1 MQPCKFCTRTRVSCT
16 FESAYARGRLPVIP
30 SADEAADE
38 TITVSAEDTMPGS
51 QQNSPGDLNQQY
63 MPNSSSDSSSQNVG
77 LQDYGISSH
86 LLAPGAASSRAVTS
100 VQQSPE
106 PSQEDLQGHYIGPAS
121 GVSFLLRVQKR
132 MHEAISFSGPG
143 SIFTFGDAPLRNP
156 DYDPNFCMMLPKED
170 AQRLVDRYFDFAMP
184 TYRFLHRPT
193 IQEWFAE
200 FYETLGTMRDPNNS
214 AAKVALL
221 FMILAHARVYMPE
234 NDKPGPADLSS
245 RYYLAA
251 DHQLSKES
259 GSIRLTSVQARLLQ
273 CYYLGTQSRVNHCWS
288 QFGIVTNLALA
299 IGLNRNKRPGIVSGL
314 NYIEVESRRRTFWCA
329 YTLDAYLSVSLGR
342 PRNFHDDDI
351 DTELPACVDDND
363 ITKDHINVA
372 SSSKGYSLMLAPL
385 GHMKLARIIG
395 HILRALYSVKPIS
408 ISRRAEETQQI
419 SKDLAE
425 WRSDISQFLDA
436 DYFSTSFLAPIVQR
450 QRNVLNMTY
459 WHAII
464 LTNRQAVLNSFAR
477 ISRQN
482 RRGSEIDAATQESV
496 QKCLEAAMDTVALIE
511 NMVGT
516 GQMFRAFWVTA
527 YFAFTAAMVLY
538 IYVIQKWAS
547 PPQTYMEY
555 FTAATRCQSH
565 MSTMV
570 EKGSLSE
577 RYCFLLEEL
586 RVEAVRQINRMHPSA
601 NAFGDLEGYSQEN
614 GFQSNI
620 IPMDTPSDK
629 TSYTD
634 LMGENGM
641 DYNGMSGVD
650 FSGWGQFASMISS
663 GLGNLDA
670 FLDDEVFRL

>member
-1 MQPCKFCTRTRVSCT
+1 
-16 FESAYARGRLPVIP
+16 
-30 SADEAADE
+30 
-38 TITVSAEDTMPGS
+38 MPGS
-51 QQNSPGDLNQQY
+51 QQNSPGDLNQQF
-63 MPNSSSDSSSQNVG
+63 MANSSSGSSNQNLG
-77 LQDYGISSH
+77 LQEYGISSH
-86 LLAPGAASSRAVTS
+86 LLAPGATTSGAVTS

-234 NDKPGPADLSS
+234 SDRLGPADLSS

-299 IGLNRNKRPGIVSGL
+299 IGLNRNKRPGVVSGL
-314 NYIEVESRRRTFWCA
+314 NHIEVESRRRTFWSA

-342 PRNFHDDDI
+342 PRNFHDEDI

-363 ITKDHINVA
+363 ITKDHINIA
-372 SSSKGYSLMLAPL
+372 GSSKGYSLMLAPL

-395 HILRALYSVKPIS
+395 RILRALYSVKPIS
-408 ISRRAEETQQI
+408 LSRRAEETQHI

-425 WRSDISQFLDA
+425 WRSDHSQFLDA

-459 WHAII
+459 WHALI
-464 LTNRQAVLNSFAR
+464 LTHRQAVLNNFAR

-482 RRGSEIDAATQESV
+482 RRGSENDSSTQESV
-496 QKCLEAAMDTVALIE
+496 QKCLEAAMDTVGLIE
-511 NMVGT
+511 NIVGN

-527 YFAFTAAMVLY
+527 YFAFTSAMVLY

-586 RVEAVRQINRMHPSA
+586 RIEAVRQINRMHPSA
-601 NAFGDLEGYSQEN
+601 NTFGDLEGHSHEN
-614 GFQSNI
+614 GFQSSI

-634 LMGENGM
+634 LMGESGV
-641 DYNGMSGVD
+641 DYNGMPGVD

-670 FLDDEVFRL
+670 FLDDEVFRI